1 MAARFLYLCRVNKVP
16 VMLHE
21 VSRDFGIQPKNIMH
35 ILSDTTYVPPLDISD
50 YVFRISRQLGIP
62 DDIRDHALSLLNE
75 DTIIDNTTPTMKA
88 CCALINAVKSER
100 FNMPRMKITSALG
113 VTNGGLKMALK
124 RLGSKVNHSC

>member
-1 MAARFLYLCRVNKVP
+1 MFSEYP
-16 VMLHE
+16 
-21 VSRDFGIQPKNIMH
+21 G
-35 ILSDTTYVPPLDISD
+35 
-50 YVFRISRQLGIP
+50 QLGIP

-124 RLGSKVNHSC
+124 RLGLKVNHSC

>member
-88 CCALINAVKSER
+88 CCALINAVKSGR

-124 RLGSKVNHSC
+124 RLGSKENHSC